1 MDFEEDRE
9 EYFVPFG
16 VEPSFYEKTLLA
28 RYQRNIALNLPPLFR
43 ERDPYDPNY
52 GRYLSTDWIPYK
64 SREWDEYQ
72 AIPKEERHAHL
83 EFYELTSDAK
93 TVFLRLFYRWWARF
107 LFWIGYYDPSELADY
122 RRERNRIVTNREH
135 ARAAAAEKANK
146 EREQKIAAEVEA
158 RRRMAAAHNKAME
171 DRRRDAERAEELRI
185 QAEALEV
192 ERLKIFPDWLRNWA
206 RTNYGLKTFAD
217 LAGLVD
223 WIVIILTT
231 AERELNNK
239 LTIKK
244 IYKLLRDS
252 IFAPKPSC
260 KTEAFYVALAQLL
273 VKHNYAEN
281 RLGQA
286 GNVIDR
292 EALFY
297 FKKIQDLCRVS
308 QE

>member
-9 EYFVPFG
+9 EYFTRFG
-16 VEPSFYEKTLLA
+16 TETSLYDKTLLA
-28 RYQRNIALNLPPLFR
+28 RYQRNIALNLPPLVR
-43 ERDPYDPNY
+43 EKDPYDPNF
-52 GRYLSTDWIPYK
+52 GRFLSTRWISHN
-64 SREWDEYQ
+64 SREWEEYQ
-72 AIPKEERHAHL
+72 AIPKEERPMHL
-83 EFYELTSDAK
+83 EFYELTSDK
-93 TVFLRLFYRWWARF
+93 ETVLWRLFFRWWLRF
-107 LFWIGYYDPSELADY
+107 LFWIGYYNQADLADY
-122 RRERNRIVTNREH
+122 RRERNKVIANKEQ
-135 ARAAAAEKANK
+135 ARAAAIEKANK

-158 RRRMAAAHNKAME
+158 RRRMEAAHNKAMNA
-171 DRRRDAERAEELRI
+171 RRLAAEREEALRI
-185 QAEALEV
+185 EAEAIEA

-206 RTNYGLKTFAD
+206 RSNYGLKTFND

-223 WIVIILTT
+223 WIVIVLTT
-231 AERELNNK
+231 AEKELNNK

-252 IFAPKPSC
+252 IFAPPSC

-281 RLGQA
+281 KLGQA

-297 FKKIQDLCRVS
+297 FKKIQELCRVS
-308 QE
+308 RE